1 MARIDFIALQQ
12 RLAQQQPKPAT
23 TMPGAAPVV
32 EHAANASVGLAHHA
46 GAESTPS
53 HHFGCNANGHA
64 ARDDDHARDP
74 AVESNQRA

>member
-1 MARIDFIALQQ
+1 M
-12 RLAQQQPKPAT
+12 
-23 TMPGAAPVV
+23 